1 MTFLWPLALVSLL
14 FVPFLAVAYWRWST
28 NATSNVEAT
37 LGDGYVEVA
46 PRKWTRHL
54 SPVFALLALTSLLV
68 GFARPQATI
77 DVPRLRSTVV
87 LAFDTSQSM
96 AADDLEPTRL
106 EAAKQA
112 ALLFLESQ
120 PDSVDVGVVSFG
132 QAGAITLSPS
142 QERDE
147 VAAAINRLQ
156 PVGSTNLS
164 EGIFSAL
171 SAIAED
177 PIIYQPDEFGNV
189 DIPPVD
195 FGSFGSAII
204 VLFSDGEDTTE
215 TDPLPLAELGAQ
227 AGIRIYPVGVGTLD
241 GTTLDIDGFSVSS
254 ALQEETLM
262 ALADQ
267 SNGTY
272 FLADEQAD
280 LAAVTE
286 TIERDLTIEEERLE
300 ISSFFAIGGVALI
313 ALAGAAAMTTQRRL
327 P

>member
-1 MTFLWPLALVSLL
+1 MTFLWPAAFAGLLVLP
-14 FVPFLAVAYWRWST
+14 VIAIAYWRWSL
-28 NATSNVEAT
+28 ARANVAEAT
-37 LGDGYVEVA
+37 LGNGYVSVG
-46 PRKWTRHL
+46 PRRWTQL
-54 SPVFALLALTSLLV
+54 ISPVFALLALTALLV
-68 GFARPQATI
+68 GAARPQATI
-77 DVPRLRSTVV
+77 DVPRLASTVV

-96 AADDLEPTRL
+96 AADDLEPSRL
-106 EAAKQA
+106 EAAKNA
-112 ALLFLESQ
+112 ALMFLERQ

-147 VAAAINRLQ
+147 VAAAISRLQ
-156 PVGSTNLS
+156 PAGATNLS
-164 EGIFSAL
+164 EGVFSAL

-177 PIIYQPDEFGNV
+177 PIIYRPDEFGNV

-204 VLFSDGEDTTE
+204 VLFSDGEDTTA

-227 AGIRIYPVGVGTLD
+227 AGIRIYPVGVGTLE
-241 GTTLDIDGFSVSS
+241 GTTLDIDGFSVAS
-254 ALQEETLM
+254 ALNEESLIS
-262 ALADQ
+262 LAEQ

-272 FLADEQAD
+272 FLADQQDD

-286 TIERDLTIEEERLE
+286 SIERDLTIEEERLE
-300 ISSFFAIGGVALI
+300 ISSLFAIAGVVLI
-313 ALAGAAAMTTQRRL
+313 AIAGFAAMTTQRRL

>member
-1 MTFLWPLALVSLL
+1 MIFLWPIALVGLL
-14 FVPFLAVAYWRWST
+14 FVPVIAILYWRWSAKRT
-28 NATSNVEAT
+28 NRVEAT
-37 LGDGYVEVA
+37 LGDGYTEVA
-46 PRKWTRHL
+46 QRRWTRHI
-54 SPVFALLALTSLLV
+54 SPVIALLALTALLV

-77 DVPRLRSTVV
+77 DVPRFRSTVV

-96 AADDLEPTRL
+96 AADDVEPTRL

-112 ALLFLESQ
+112 ALVFLESQ
-120 PDSVDVGVVSFG
+120 PDSVDIGIVSFG
-132 QAGAITLSPS
+132 QAGAITLSPTE
-142 QERDE
+142 ERDE

-164 EGIFSAL
+164 EGVFSAL

-177 PIIYQPDEFGNV
+177 PIIYQPDENGNV

-262 ALADQ
+262 ALAEQ

-272 FLADEQAD
+272 FLADDQDD

-286 TIERDLTIEEERLE
+286 SIERDLTIEEERLE
-300 ISSFFAIGGVALI
+300 ISSFFAIAGIALI
-313 ALAGAAAMTTQRRL
+313 AIAAIAAMTTQRRL

>member
-1 MTFLWPLALVSLL
+1 MIFLWPLALVGLI
-14 FVPFLAVAYWRWST
+14 FVPFFAVMYWRWTKQRSS
-28 NATSNVEAT
+28 NATAT
-37 LGDGYVEVA
+37 LGGGYQQVA
-46 PRKWTRHL
+46 EKRWTRHI

-68 GFARPQATI
+68 GFARPQATV

-106 EAAKQA
+106 EAAKNA

-120 PDSVDVGVVSFG
+120 PDSVDIGVVSFG
-132 QAGAITLSPS
+132 HTGAITLSPS
-142 QERDE
+142 QERDD

-156 PVGSTNLS
+156 PVGSTSLS
-164 EGIFSAL
+164 EGVFAAL

-177 PIIYQPDEFGNV
+177 PIIYQPDENGNV

-195 FGSFGSAII
+195 FGSFGSSII

-215 TDPLPLAELGAQ
+215 ADPLPLADLGAQ
-227 AGIRIYPVGVGTLD
+227 AGIRIYPVGVGTLE
-241 GTTLDIDGFSVSS
+241 GTTLDIDGFSVST
-254 ALQEETLM
+254 ALNEESLVG
-262 ALADQ
+262 LAEQ

-272 FLADEQAD
+272 FQADDQDD

-286 TIERDLTIEEERLE
+286 TIERDLTVEEERLE
-300 ISSFFAIGGVALI
+300 ISSFFAGGGLVLITIAAVAS
-313 ALAGAAAMTTQRRL
+313 MVTQRRL

>member
-1 MTFLWPLALVSLL
+1 MIFIWPLALVGLL
-14 FVPFLAVAYWRWST
+14 FVPVFAILYWRWARQRST
-28 NATSNVEAT
+28 NATST
-37 LGDGYVEVA
+37 LGSGYQQVTE
-46 PRKWTRHL
+46 RRWTRHI

-96 AADDLEPTRL
+96 AADDLEPSRL
-106 EAAKQA
+106 EAAKNA
-112 ALLFLESQ
+112 ALLFVESQ
-120 PDSVDVGVVSFG
+120 PDSVDIGVVSFG

-156 PVGSTNLS
+156 PVGSTSLS
-164 EGIFSAL
+164 EGVFASL

-177 PIIYQPDEFGNV
+177 PIIYQPDENGNV

-215 TDPLPLAELGAQ
+215 ADPLPLADFGAQ
-227 AGIRIYPVGVGTLD
+227 AGIRIYPVGVGTVE
-241 GTTLDIDGFSVSS
+241 GTTLDIDGFSVST
-254 ALQEETLM
+254 ALNEESLIG
-262 ALADQ
+262 LAEQ

-272 FLADEQAD
+272 FRADEPDD
-280 LAAVTE
+280 LAAVTD

-300 ISSFFAIGGVALI
+300 ISSLFAMAGVAFI
-313 ALAGAAAMTTQRRL
+313 AFAAVASMITQRRL